1 MKRIGNRKTTGK
13 PVHWVK
19 ATVSIAVTLAAMPLT
34 HILAR
39 LLKDGTTGVEQ
50 FYAGMGM
57 GLFGLGLVVA
67 GVFVKGDVRQSLL
80 GLFGGMFYWMGAID
94 FLFMYYAERFGTRAQ
109 LDPVTGE
116 IVSRPEYLI
125 LPATFG
131 FWAMV
136 MLLYLFCTA
145 NGCNFLNWWQ
155 RRFFGRHK
163 KEIAARPMTR
173 HTSIVAFMEVMTM
186 LWTCYLTLMFCYDE
200 RFLGDHHPITLL
212 VGMLGLI
219 GSLFMFARLLRYA
232 SWGISLRYGFATVII
247 FWIAVEVFD
256 RIHLLEGLWSA
267 PLAHIDQLVIIGL
280 SFLATASGLL
290 YNHYARNGTHRHET
304 GNLEKTS

>member
-1 MKRIGNRKTTGK
+1 MTTGLNRKQTNWGK
-13 PVHWVK
+13 
-19 ATVSIAVTLAAMPLT
+19 AIVSIAVTLAAMPLT

-39 LLKDGTTGVEQ
+39 MLKDGTTGVEQ

-57 GLFGLGLVVA
+57 GAFGLGLVIA
-67 GVFVKGDVRQSLL
+67 GVFIKGDARQSLL

-94 FLFMYYAERFGTRAQ
+94 FLFMYYAERFGTQAQ

-131 FWAMV
+131 FWMMV
-136 MLLYLFCTA
+136 MMLYLFCTA

-155 RRFFGRHK
+155 RLFFGKHK
-163 KEIAARPMTR
+163 KGIAARPMTR
-173 HTSIVAFMEVMTM
+173 HTSIVAFMEVITM

-200 RFLGDHHPITLL
+200 RFLGDRHPVTLL
-212 VGMLGLI
+212 VGMLGFI
-219 GSLFMFARLLRYA
+219 GSLFMFARLLRYS
-232 SWGISLRYGFATVII
+232 SWGMSLRYGFATVII

-256 RIHLLEGLWSA
+256 RISLLPALWNAPGEHILQIILIGGSFAVAGLY
-267 PLAHIDQLVIIGL
+267 V
-280 SFLATASGLL
+280 T
-290 YNHYARNGTHRHET
+290 YRKMMRRV
-304 GNLEKTS
+304 

>member
-1 MKRIGNRKTTGK
+1 MQKSDRKQLHWGK
-13 PVHWVK
+13 
-19 ATVSIAVTLAAMPLT
+19 AIVSIAVTLAAMPLT

-39 LLKDGTTGVEQ
+39 MLKDGTTGVEQ

-57 GLFGLGLVVA
+57 GVFGLGLVIA
-67 GVFVKGDVRQSLL
+67 GVFIKGDARQSLL

-94 FLFMYYAERFGTRAQ
+94 FLFMYYAERFGTQAQ

-136 MLLYLFCTA
+136 VMLYLFCTA

-155 RRFFGRHK
+155 RLFFGKHK

-173 HTSIVAFMEVMTM
+173 HTSIVAFMEVITM

-200 RFLGDHHPITLL
+200 RFLGDRHPLTLL

-256 RIHLLEGLWSA
+256 RISLLPALWNAPGKHILQIVLIVGSFVVAGLY
-267 PLAHIDQLVIIGL
+267 VV
-280 SFLATASGLL
+280 
-290 YNHYARNGTHRHET
+290 YRKMKHRV
-304 GNLEKTS
+304 

>member
-1 MKRIGNRKTTGK
+1 MTIGLNRKQTN
-13 PVHWVK
+13 WDK
-19 ATVSIAVTLAAMPLT
+19 AIVAIVVTLAAMPLT

-39 LLKDGTTGVEQ
+39 MLKDGTTGVEQ

-57 GLFGLGLVVA
+57 GVFGLGLVIA
-67 GVFVKGDVRQSLL
+67 GIFIKGDVRQSLL
-80 GLFGGMFYWMGAID
+80 GLFGGMFYWI
-94 FLFMYYAERFGTRAQ
+94 FLFMYYAERFGTHAQ

-136 MLLYLFCTA
+136 IILYLFCTA
-145 NGCNFLNWWQ
+145 NECNFLNWWQ
-155 RRFFGRHK
+155 RLFFGKHK

-173 HTSIVAFMEVMTM
+173 HTSIVTFMEVITM

-200 RFLGDHHPITLL
+200 RFLGDRHPVTLL

-219 GSLFMFARLLRYA
+219 GSLFMFAHLLRYS
-232 SWGISLRYGFATVII
+232 SWGMSLRYGFATVII

-256 RIHLLEGLWSA
+256 RISLLPALWNAPRKHILQIVLIGSSFAVAGLY
-267 PLAHIDQLVIIGL
+267 VTYRRMMRRG
-280 SFLATASGLL
+280 
-290 YNHYARNGTHRHET
+290 
-304 GNLEKTS
+304 

>member
-1 MKRIGNRKTTGK
+1 MKAVRMQKSDRKQLHWGK
-13 PVHWVK
+13 
-19 ATVSIAVTLAAMPLT
+19 AIVSIAVTLAAMPLT

-39 LLKDGTTGVEQ
+39 MLKDGTTGVEQ

-57 GLFGLGLVVA
+57 GVFGLGLVIA
-67 GVFVKGDVRQSLL
+67 GVFIKGDARQSLL

-94 FLFMYYAERFGTRAQ
+94 FLFMYYAERFGTQAQ

-136 MLLYLFCTA
+136 MMLYLFCTA

-155 RRFFGRHK
+155 RLFFGKHK

-173 HTSIVAFMEVMTM
+173 HTSIVAFMEVITM

-200 RFLGDHHPITLL
+200 RFLGDRHPLTLL

-256 RIHLLEGLWSA
+256 RISLLPALWNAPGKHILQIVLIVGSFVVAGLY
-267 PLAHIDQLVIIGL
+267 VV
-280 SFLATASGLL
+280 
-290 YNHYARNGTHRHET
+290 YRKMKHRV
-304 GNLEKTS
+304 

>member
-1 MKRIGNRKTTGK
+1 MTTGLNRKQTNWGK
-13 PVHWVK
+13 
-19 ATVSIAVTLAAMPLT
+19 AIVSIAVTLAAMPLT

-39 LLKDGTTGVEQ
+39 MLKDGTTGVEQ

-57 GLFGLGLVVA
+57 GAFGLGLVIA
-67 GVFVKGDVRQSLL
+67 GVFIKGDARQSLL

-94 FLFMYYAERFGTRAQ
+94 FLFMYYAERFGTQAQ

-131 FWAMV
+131 FWMMV
-136 MLLYLFCTA
+136 MMLYLFCTA

-155 RRFFGRHK
+155 RLFFGKHK

-173 HTSIVAFMEVMTM
+173 HTSIVAFMEVITM

-200 RFLGDHHPITLL
+200 RFLGDRHPVTLL

-219 GSLFMFARLLRYA
+219 SSLFMFARLLRYS
-232 SWGISLRYGFATVII
+232 SWGMSLRYGFATVII
-247 FWIAVEVFD
+247 FWITVEVFD
-256 RIHLLEGLWSA
+256 RISLLPALWNAPGEHILQIILIGGSFAVAGLY
-267 PLAHIDQLVIIGL
+267 V
-280 SFLATASGLL
+280 T
-290 YNHYARNGTHRHET
+290 YRKMMRRV
-304 GNLEKTS
+304 

>member
-1 MKRIGNRKTTGK
+1 MNWGK
-13 PVHWVK
+13 
-19 ATVSIAVTLAAMPLT
+19 AIVSIAVTLAAMPLT

-39 LLKDGTTGVEQ
+39 ILKDGTTGVEQ

-57 GLFGLGLVVA
+57 GAFGLGLVIA
-67 GVFVKGDVRQSLL
+67 GVFIKGDARQSLL

-94 FLFMYYAERFGTRAQ
+94 FLFMYYAERFGTQAQ

-136 MLLYLFCTA
+136 MMLYLFCTA

-155 RRFFGRHK
+155 RLFFGKHK

-173 HTSIVAFMEVMTM
+173 HTSIVVFMEVTTM

-200 RFLGDHHPITLL
+200 RFLGDRHPVTLL

-219 GSLFMFARLLRYA
+219 GSLFMFARLLRYS
-232 SWGISLRYGFATVII
+232 SWGMSLRYGFATVII

-256 RIHLLEGLWSA
+256 RISLLPALWNAPREHLLQIVLIGGSFAVAGLY
-267 PLAHIDQLVIIGL
+267 V
-280 SFLATASGLL
+280 T
-290 YNHYARNGTHRHET
+290 YRKMMRRV
-304 GNLEKTS
+304 

>member
-1 MKRIGNRKTTGK
+1 MTTGLNRKQMNWGK
-13 PVHWVK
+13 
-19 ATVSIAVTLAAMPLT
+19 AIVSIAVTLAAMPLT

-39 LLKDGTTGVEQ
+39 MLKDGTTGVEQ

-57 GLFGLGLVVA
+57 GAFGLGLVIA
-67 GVFVKGDVRQSLL
+67 GVFIKGDARQSLL

-94 FLFMYYAERFGTRAQ
+94 FLFMYYAERFGTQAQ

-136 MLLYLFCTA
+136 MMLYLFCTA

-155 RRFFGRHK
+155 RLFFGKHK

-173 HTSIVAFMEVMTM
+173 HTSIVAFMEVITM

-200 RFLGDHHPITLL
+200 RFLGDRHPVTLL

-219 GSLFMFARLLRYA
+219 GSLFMFARLLRYS
-232 SWGISLRYGFATVII
+232 SWGMSLRYGFATVII

-256 RIHLLEGLWSA
+256 RISLLPALWNAPGEHILQIILIGGSFAVAGLY
-267 PLAHIDQLVIIGL
+267 V
-280 SFLATASGLL
+280 T
-290 YNHYARNGTHRHET
+290 YR
-304 GNLEKTS
+304 KTMRRV

>member
-1 MKRIGNRKTTGK
+1 MNWGK
-13 PVHWVK
+13 
-19 ATVSIAVTLAAMPLT
+19 AIVSIAVTLAAMPLT

-39 LLKDGTTGVEQ
+39 MLKDGTTGVEQ

-57 GLFGLGLVVA
+57 GAFGLGLVIA
-67 GVFVKGDVRQSLL
+67 GVFIKGDARQSLL

-94 FLFMYYAERFGTRAQ
+94 FLFMYYAERFGTQAQ
-109 LDPVTGE
+109 IDPVTGE

-136 MLLYLFCTA
+136 MMLYLFCTA

-155 RRFFGRHK
+155 RLFFGKHK
-163 KEIAARPMTR
+163 KEIVARPMTR
-173 HTSIVAFMEVMTM
+173 HTSIVAFMEVITM

-200 RFLGDHHPITLL
+200 RFLGDHHPVTLL

-219 GSLFMFARLLRYA
+219 GSLFMFARLLRYS

-256 RIHLLEGLWSA
+256 RISLLPALWNAPGEHILQIVLIGGSFAVAGLYVA
-267 PLAHIDQLVIIGL
+267 YRKMMRRV
-280 SFLATASGLL
+280 
-290 YNHYARNGTHRHET
+290 
-304 GNLEKTS
+304 

>member
-1 MKRIGNRKTTGK
+1 MNWGK
-13 PVHWVK
+13 
-19 ATVSIAVTLAAMPLT
+19 AIVSIAVTLAAMPLT

-39 LLKDGTTGVEQ
+39 MLKDGTTGVEQ

-57 GLFGLGLVVA
+57 GAFGLGLVIA
-67 GVFVKGDVRQSLL
+67 GVFIKGDARQSLL

-94 FLFMYYAERFGTRAQ
+94 FLFMYYAERFGTQAQ

-136 MLLYLFCTA
+136 MMLYLFCTA

-155 RRFFGRHK
+155 RLFFGKHK

-173 HTSIVAFMEVMTM
+173 HTSIVAFMEVITM

-200 RFLGDHHPITLL
+200 RFLGDRHPVTLL

-219 GSLFMFARLLRYA
+219 GSLFMFARLLRYS
-232 SWGISLRYGFATVII
+232 SWGMSLRYGFATVII

-256 RIHLLEGLWSA
+256 RISLLPALWNAPGEHILQIVLIGGSFAVAGLYVA
-267 PLAHIDQLVIIGL
+267 YRKMMRRV
-280 SFLATASGLL
+280 
-290 YNHYARNGTHRHET
+290 
-304 GNLEKTS
+304 

>member
-1 MKRIGNRKTTGK
+1 MTTGLNRKQMNWGK
-13 PVHWVK
+13 AV
-19 ATVSIAVTLAAMPLT
+19 VSIAVTLAAMPLT

-39 LLKDGTTGVEQ
+39 MLKDGTTGVEQ

-57 GLFGLGLVVA
+57 GAFGLGLVIA
-67 GVFVKGDVRQSLL
+67 GVFIKGDARQSLL

-94 FLFMYYAERFGTRAQ
+94 FLFMYYAERFGTQAQ

-136 MLLYLFCTA
+136 MMLYLFCTA

-155 RRFFGRHK
+155 RLFFGKHK

-173 HTSIVAFMEVMTM
+173 HTSIVAFMEVITM

-200 RFLGDHHPITLL
+200 RFLGDRHPVTLL

-219 GSLFMFARLLRYA
+219 GSLFMFARLLSYS
-232 SWGISLRYGFATVII
+232 SWGMSLRYGFATVII

-256 RIHLLEGLWSA
+256 RISLLLALWNAPGEHILQIVLIGGSFAVAGLYVA
-267 PLAHIDQLVIIGL
+267 YRKMTRRV
-280 SFLATASGLL
+280 
-290 YNHYARNGTHRHET
+290 
-304 GNLEKTS
+304 

>member
-1 MKRIGNRKTTGK
+1 MKAVRMQKSDRKQLHWGK
-13 PVHWVK
+13 
-19 ATVSIAVTLAAMPLT
+19 AIVSIAVTLAAMPLT

-39 LLKDGTTGVEQ
+39 MLKDGTTGVEQ

-57 GLFGLGLVVA
+57 GVFGLGLVIA
-67 GVFVKGDVRQSLL
+67 GVFIKGDARQSLL

-94 FLFMYYAERFGTRAQ
+94 FLFMYYAERFGTQAQ
-109 LDPVTGE
+109 LDQVTGE

-136 MLLYLFCTA
+136 MMLYLFCTA

-155 RRFFGRHK
+155 RLFFGKHK

-173 HTSIVAFMEVMTM
+173 HTSIVAFMEVITM

-200 RFLGDHHPITLL
+200 RFLGDRHPLTLL

-256 RIHLLEGLWSA
+256 RISLLPALWNAPGKHILQIVLIVGSFVVAGLY
-267 PLAHIDQLVIIGL
+267 VV
-280 SFLATASGLL
+280 
-290 YNHYARNGTHRHET
+290 YRKMKHRV
-304 GNLEKTS
+304 

>member
-1 MKRIGNRKTTGK
+1 MQKSDRKQLYWGK
-13 PVHWVK
+13 
-19 ATVSIAVTLAAMPLT
+19 AIVSIAVTLAAMPLT

-39 LLKDGTTGVEQ
+39 MLKDGTTGVEQ

-57 GLFGLGLVVA
+57 GAFGLGLVIA
-67 GVFVKGDVRQSLL
+67 GVFIKGDARQSLL

-94 FLFMYYAERFGTRAQ
+94 FLFMYYAERFGTQAQ

-131 FWAMV
+131 FWVMV
-136 MLLYLFCTA
+136 MMLYLFCTA

-155 RRFFGRHK
+155 RLFFGKHK

-173 HTSIVAFMEVMTM
+173 HTSIVAFMEVITM

-200 RFLGDHHPITLL
+200 RFLGDHHPVTLL

-256 RIHLLEGLWSA
+256 RISLLPALWNAPGEHILQIVLIVGSFVVAGLY
-267 PLAHIDQLVIIGL
+267 VV
-280 SFLATASGLL
+280 
-290 YNHYARNGTHRHET
+290 YRKMKHRI
-304 GNLEKTS
+304 

>member
-1 MKRIGNRKTTGK
+1 MTIGLNRKQTNCGK
-13 PVHWVK
+13 
-19 ATVSIAVTLAAMPLT
+19 AIVSIAVTLAAMPLT

-39 LLKDGTTGVEQ
+39 MLKDGTTGVEQ

-57 GLFGLGLVVA
+57 GAFGLGLVIA
-67 GVFVKGDVRQSLL
+67 GVFIKGDARQSLL

-94 FLFMYYAERFGTRAQ
+94 FLFMYYAERFGTQAQ

-136 MLLYLFCTA
+136 MMLYLFCTA

-155 RRFFGRHK
+155 RLFFGKHK

-173 HTSIVAFMEVMTM
+173 HTSIVAFMEVITM

-200 RFLGDHHPITLL
+200 RFLGDRHPVTLL
-212 VGMLGLI
+212 MGMLGLI
-219 GSLFMFARLLRYA
+219 GSLFMFARLLHYS
-232 SWGISLRYGFATVII
+232 SWGMSLRYGFATVII

-256 RIHLLEGLWSA
+256 RISLLPALWNAPGEHILQIILIGGSFAVAGLYVA
-267 PLAHIDQLVIIGL
+267 YRKMMRRV
-280 SFLATASGLL
+280 
-290 YNHYARNGTHRHET
+290 
-304 GNLEKTS
+304 

>member
-1 MKRIGNRKTTGK
+1 MTTGLNRKQTNWGK
-13 PVHWVK
+13 
-19 ATVSIAVTLAAMPLT
+19 AIVSIAVTLAAMPLT

-39 LLKDGTTGVEQ
+39 MLKDGTTGVEQ

-57 GLFGLGLVVA
+57 GAFGLGLVIA
-67 GVFVKGDVRQSLL
+67 GVFIKGDVRQSLL

-94 FLFMYYAERFGTRAQ
+94 FLFMYYAERFGTQAQ

-131 FWAMV
+131 FWMMV
-136 MLLYLFCTA
+136 MILYLFCTA

-155 RRFFGRHK
+155 RLFFGKHK

-173 HTSIVAFMEVMTM
+173 HTSIVAFMEVITM

-200 RFLGDHHPITLL
+200 RFLGDRHPVTLL

-219 GSLFMFARLLRYA
+219 SSLFMFARLLRYS
-232 SWGISLRYGFATVII
+232 SWGMSLRYGFATVII

-256 RIHLLEGLWSA
+256 RISLLPALWNAPGEHILQIILIGGSFAVAGLY
-267 PLAHIDQLVIIGL
+267 V
-280 SFLATASGLL
+280 T
-290 YNHYARNGTHRHET
+290 YRKMMRRV
-304 GNLEKTS
+304 

>member
-1 MKRIGNRKTTGK
+1 MN
-13 PVHWVK
+13 WDK
-19 ATVSIAVTLAAMPLT
+19 AIVSIAVTLAAMPLT

-39 LLKDGTTGVEQ
+39 ILKDGTTGVEQ

-57 GLFGLGLVVA
+57 GAFGLGLVIA
-67 GVFVKGDVRQSLL
+67 GVFIKGDARQSLL

-94 FLFMYYAERFGTRAQ
+94 FLFMYYAERFGTQAQ

-136 MLLYLFCTA
+136 MMLYLFCTA

-155 RRFFGRHK
+155 RLFFGKHK

-173 HTSIVAFMEVMTM
+173 HTSIVVFMEV
-186 LWTCYLTLMFCYDE
+186 WTCYLTLMFCYDE
-200 RFLGDHHPITLL
+200 RFLGDRHPVTLL

-219 GSLFMFARLLRYA
+219 GSLFMFARLLRYS
-232 SWGISLRYGFATVII
+232 SWGMSLRYGFATVII

-256 RIHLLEGLWSA
+256 RISLLPALWNAPREHLLQIVLIGGSFAVAGLY
-267 PLAHIDQLVIIGL
+267 V
-280 SFLATASGLL
+280 T
-290 YNHYARNGTHRHET
+290 YRKMMRRV
-304 GNLEKTS
+304 

>member
-1 MKRIGNRKTTGK
+1 MQKSDRKQL
-13 PVHWVK
+13 HWDK
-19 ATVSIAVTLAAMPLT
+19 AIVSIAVTLAAMPLT

-39 LLKDGTTGVEQ
+39 ILKDGTTGVEQ

-57 GLFGLGLVVA
+57 GAFGLGLVIA
-67 GVFVKGDVRQSLL
+67 GVFIKGDARQSLL

-94 FLFMYYAERFGTRAQ
+94 FLFMYYAERFGTQAQ

-136 MLLYLFCTA
+136 MMLYLFCTA

-155 RRFFGRHK
+155 RLFFGKHK

-173 HTSIVAFMEVMTM
+173 HTSIVAFMEVITM

-200 RFLGDHHPITLL
+200 RFLGDRHPLTLL

-256 RIHLLEGLWSA
+256 RISLLPALWNAPGKHILQIVLIVGSFVVAGLY
-267 PLAHIDQLVIIGL
+267 VV
-280 SFLATASGLL
+280 
-290 YNHYARNGTHRHET
+290 YRKMKHRV
-304 GNLEKTS
+304 